1 MQITNSGEPDNERQI
16 DGQTSITKFFQ
27 TKNGKALVSKGNQ
40 KMYLLKPK
48 KHPLS
53 LMKDG
58 VSTLRFLPDIT
69 YSIFKTIMPWRQEQE
84 EEIKKRVRKLKHESE
99 IKQQNLKKWFKHAE
113 APEQQ
118 QRVITK
124 EEEKYQ
130 QQLHDGELDEDAD
143 DYSKLQKVVKVKEVQ
158 KVRLAD
164 YTSNVQAIL
173 INPKWREC
181 DHFTKIIRLNQVVGG
196 SQNETPAGTHKDDE
210 SDNEQEGNTPQTT
223 IPSKAFNG
231 ISMEQFQQLIIPK
244 SVMVDGI
251 LFIWVEK
258 EYIMEVCKFLEGQ
271 EFYYVENMCWVM
283 LNEEMKDGN

>member
-223 IPSKAFNG
+223 LPSKAFNG

>member
-130 QQLHDGELDEDAD
+130 HQLHDGELDEDAD

-210 SDNEQEGNTPQTT
+210 SDNEH
-223 IPSKAFNG
+223 
-231 ISMEQFQQLIIPK
+231 
-244 SVMVDGI
+244 
-251 LFIWVEK
+251 
-258 EYIMEVCKFLEGQ
+258 
-271 EFYYVENMCWVM
+271 
-283 LNEEMKDGN
+283 

>member
-1 MQITNSGEPDNERQI
+1 
-16 DGQTSITKFFQ
+16 
-27 TKNGKALVSKGNQ
+27 
-40 KMYLLKPK
+40 
-48 KHPLS
+48 
-53 LMKDG
+53 MK
-58 VSTLRFLPDIT
+58 T
-69 YSIFKTIMPWRQEQE
+69 
-84 EEIKKRVRKLKHESE
+84 
-99 IKQQNLKKWFKHAE
+99 WFKQPKAS
-113 APEQQ
+113 EQH

-143 DYSKLQKVVKVKEVQ
+143 DYNKLQKVVKVKEVQ

-181 DHFTKIIRLNQVVGG
+181 DHFTKIIRLNKVVGG
-196 SQNETPAGTHKDDE
+196 SQHETPDGTHKDDE
-210 SDNEQEGNTPQTT
+210 DENEQENNTATL
-223 IPSKAFNG
+223 PSKAFNG

-258 EYIMEVCKFLEGQ
+258 EYIMEVCKFLE
-271 EFYYVENMCWVM
+271 N
-283 LNEEMKDGN
+283 